1 MPPPSPDQP
10 SRRRWVPWLIVLAGV
25 AFIAAVVIFAVL
37 PRGEEPR
44 GGLAIPDDELRALI
58 NAELGQPR
66 DADIS
71 AGDAASLTS
80 VGESSP
86 ELIAADIGIIESIEG
101 LEHFTNLRTL
111 VLEDNSPYFGSL
123 DPLDLSPLAQL
134 TELEK
139 LSLNFSRVRDV
150 APLAGLERLH
160 TLELVGN
167 ELTDPAPLAELT
179 RLRNLNLLGNAI
191 TRLEWIT
198 PLKDLQ
204 RLDLSMNNVS
214 DLSGIEALMNLEE
227 LNLSSNRIEDTG
239 PLSDLRS
246 LDDLDLTANLI
257 VDAAPLAGLS
267 TLEVLNLN
275 ENLIVDAAPLA
286 PLLGIDRLKL
296 STQHVTGDL
305 TPGDHPN
312 PVRDSRGEVVPL
324 EPGGTVR
331 YDEEGHT
338 MRVPRNT
345 DAFND
350 LLRWETVLHGPGG
363 QEHTFDGVIE
373 LRRDAA

>member
-257 VDAAPLAGLS
+257 VDAAPLA
-267 TLEVLNLN
+267 
-275 ENLIVDAAPLA
+275 